1 MFANAEE
8 DIENLIDIVTANG
21 KVIAIIRGT
30 RVKPVD
36 LLRREKV
43 LWTEA
48 RGNLGAF
55 LTDSR
60 FFVISTTS
68 PDWRILRLKLD
79 ESADKSIA
87 VVSPYVAVLI
97 TENRAIG
104 FNGSYNRFIE
114 IRLPLK
120 DELLT
125 VKSGDYV
132 AVVITTSRV
141 YGLAANSSSF
151 IEARLRVTETVEE
164 VKVSSSKVI
173 VRTSDRLLS
182 FVVNS
187 STWREYR
194 LDLI

>member
-1 MFANAEE
+1 MSGWRIIPIFLTFIILFASTMFANAEE

-68 PDWRILRLKLD
+68 PD
-79 ESADKSIA
+79 
-87 VVSPYVAVLI
+87 
-97 TENRAIG
+97 
-104 FNGSYNRFIE
+104 
-114 IRLPLK
+114 
-120 DELLT
+120 
-125 VKSGDYV
+125 
-132 AVVITTSRV
+132 
-141 YGLAANSSSF
+141 
-151 IEARLRVTETVEE
+151 
-164 VKVSSSKVI
+164 
-173 VRTSDRLLS
+173 
-182 FVVNS
+182 
-187 STWREYR
+187 
-194 LDLI
+194 